1 MLALDR
7 PTPSFVEFLQCAA
20 SELGLADHSR
30 NTWIHQTKGM
40 LNDIGILTVPHFFI
54 NIYDMNTL
62 LYNNYHD
69 PFNKKTLRALSTGA
83 FTIMCPGHKPPSLIE
98 MLRKAA
104 VEIKPQEDRRE
115 PWCQES
121 YSRLR
126 DIGIFQVQ
134 DLVIQVLEINTKLRE
149 LHKLEFPQTQLLKM
163 LNATFDLL
171 YIIYWAKS

>member
-1 MLALDR
+1 
-7 PTPSFVEFLQCAA
+7 
-20 SELGLADHSR
+20 
-30 NTWIHQTKGM
+30 
-40 LNDIGILTVPHFFI
+40 
-54 NIYDMNTL
+54 
-62 LYNNYHD
+62 
-69 PFNKKTLRALSTGA
+69 
-83 FTIMCPGHKPPSLIE
+83 